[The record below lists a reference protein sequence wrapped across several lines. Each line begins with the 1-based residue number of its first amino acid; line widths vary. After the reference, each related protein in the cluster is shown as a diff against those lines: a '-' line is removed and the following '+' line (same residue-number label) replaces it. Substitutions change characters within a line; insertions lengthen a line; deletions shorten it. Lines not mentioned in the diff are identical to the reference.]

1 MSIKKCKYC
10 KKPILSGRSDKLFC
24 DVNCK
29 NSYHHQ
35 LRKKTNIVAI
45 YIDEILHRNRSI
57 LYELMGDRSRQLK
70 IAKLTLAK
78 KKFQFDYHTH
88 ITVNSRGK
96 TYHNIYDFA
105 WMSFSDD
112 EILIVRNIKKYR
124 HK

>member
-1 MSIKKCKYC
+1 MSTKKCKYC
-10 KKPILSGRSDKLFC
+10 KNPILNGRSDKLFC
-24 DVNCK
+24 SVNCK
-29 NSYHHQ
+29 NNYHHQ
-35 LRKKTNIVAI
+35 LRKKTNIVAV

-57 LYELMGDRSRQLK
+57 LYELMGDKTRKLK

-96 TYHNIYDFA
+96 TYHNLYDYA

-112 EILIVRNIKKYR
+112 EVLIVKNKSPKTR
-124 HK
+124 